1 MESSQLKED
10 NSTISTRVT
19 ELLDTNQDLK
29 AELTELKNTTLPRL
43 VGETGEL
50 SDIELTCR

>member
-50 SDIELTCR
+50 SDCGLTRR

>member
-50 SDIELTCR
+50 SDIGLPRH